1 MAGTLY
7 PAADDRGSI
16 VVLQCRYCSEL
27 WVSHSMGACPAC
39 ESEDVEVVDPD
50 DLDDW
55 DDRDE

>member
-1 MAGTLY
+1 MMPLY
-7 PAADDRGSI
+7 PPADDRGSI
-16 VVLQCRYCSEL
+16 VVLQCRSCDARWITPSL
-27 WVSHSMGACPAC
+27 GACPAC

>member
-50 DLDDW
+50 DLDD
-55 DDRDE
+55 RDE